1 MRNGSEKR
9 PGWSARGAA
18 LIEFALVLPIL
29 LVVTLMA
36 VDMSRAFWT
45 KNVLHQAAREGV
57 RMRVVLGNP
66 LSSSD
71 EDAVVARAQQVAG
84 AAVDSAAR
92 HVQVEVGGPDGT
104 RMDYVTVTADFKWLP
119 MVPAVCRAIGLTI
132 TNPMPLS
139 ATCYMK
145 QEG

>member
-1 MRNGSEKR
+1 MRSCPEKR
-9 PGWSARGAA
+9 PGWSSRGAA
-18 LIEFALVLPIL
+18 LIEFALVLPFLI
-29 LVVTLMA
+29 VITLMA

-57 RMRVVLGNP
+57 RMRIVLGSP

-84 AAVDSAAR
+84 AAVDSAATR
-92 HVQVEVGGPDGT
+92 VKVEVAGPDGS
-104 RMDYVTVTADFKWLP
+104 RLDYVTVTADFKWLP
-119 MVPAVCRAIGLTI
+119 MVPAVCRAFGITI